1 MKTKTIN
8 AVIAKKMRAWWDSIE
23 DGELRSRVEKHTVVT
38 GGCIASMLLRE
49 KVSDYDVYLQDH
61 ATTLDLAKY
70 YVSKFQASRKVGDGI
85 AAPIAVVDSNDRISI
100 KVQSAGVASED
111 ESGTKYDY
119 FEGRPP
125 AEAQAYVSEVMD
137 DPSEIEDAN
146 EATEAQA
153 LEDDGCDYRPVF
165 LSTNAITLSGKI
177 QIVIRFIGTPDEIHE
192 NYDFVHCTNYWTPET
207 KTVLRQDALESLIT
221 RELRYIGSKYPVCSI
236 IRTRKFIARGWTIN
250 AGQMVK
256 MIFQSSQ
263 LDLTDVKVLEEQLTG
278 VDVAYFHEVIG
289 KLKNKGTDR
298 IEGAYLLEILDRMF

>member
-8 AVIAKKMRAWWDSIE
+8 AVIAKKMREWWESIE
-23 DGELRSRVEKHTVVT
+23 DEDLRKRVEKHTVVT

-49 KVSDYDVYLQDH
+49 KVSDFDVYLQDH
-61 ATTLDLAKY
+61 STTLDLTKY
-70 YVSKFQASRKVGDGI
+70 YVSKFQANRKSGNGI
-85 AAPIAVVDSNDRISI
+85 AAPISVVDEDGRVSI
-100 KVQSAGVASED
+100 KVKSAGVANED
-111 ESGTKYDY
+111 ETGTKYDY

-125 AEAQAYVSEVMD
+125 EESQAYIGEVMD
-137 DPSEIEDAN
+137 DPSEIEDAFD
-146 EATEAQA
+146 EAEGQA
-153 LEDDGCDYRPVF
+153 LRVDESDYRPVF

-221 RELRYIGSKYPVCSI
+221 RELRYIGSKFPVCSI

-263 LDLTDVKVLEEQLTG
+263 LDLNDVKVLEEQLTG

-289 KLKNKGTDR
+289 KLKEKGSDR